1 MIISIRCV
9 TCNKIVGNKWKP
21 FIAFLEEGLSEK
33 EALDNLGL
41 VRYCC
46 RRMILTHV
54 DLVPKLVKYN

>member
-9 TCNKIVGNKWKP
+9 TCGKVVGNKWKP
-21 FIAFLEEGLSEK
+21 YLEYLENGLTEK

-46 RRMILTHV
+46 RRMVLTHV
-54 DLVPKLVKYN
+54 DLVPKLVKYS